1 MDTLTIVLLLSYL
14 LAAFLS
20 IAGIT
25 ISLLARQ
32 RGRTSLNNAIIVFL
46 FGMLAMCGYDWFI
59 YFTNYAFHGVSST
72 LLMRLGACLISLIFA
87 AWVKLEQRM
96 ISIEVLSGPT
106 FFFRVYAL
114 AYSCVWLVITLFI
127 HSRGFYAIKF
137 LLLCSDIL
145 LLIMML
151 ALSVAYISKLLL
163 DGRKMEPAYMII
175 VSTMLAWNYI
185 SFIWGEMSVY
195 WGNSAFIRE
204 PLDFTI
210 IFWLAVNI
218 ATIFFVYKVDFALAY
233 EVEAESAASTAKTF
247 DLDAVLEEMH
257 GSYNMTKRETD
268 ILRLVYQGLSNME
281 IAEKLFISK
290 STVKSH
296 IYNAFR
302 KANVRSRSEIIVLM
316 HEIGMGEGLDG
327 AAEQTEPNGHD
338 GQAGQNRHS
347 HAGEDKTNGDRKSDP
362 SSDNDW
368 SCKL

>member
-87 AWVKLEQRM
+87 AWVELEQQM
-96 ISIEVLSGPT
+96 ISIKALSGPT
-106 FFFRVYAL
+106 FFFKVYAL

-163 DGRKMEPAYMII
+163 EARRMEPAYMII

-210 IFWLAVNI
+210 LFWLAVNI

-233 EVEAESAASTAKTF
+233 EVESDSAPAAKTF

-257 GSYNMTKRETD
+257 ESYNMTKRETD
-268 ILRLVYQGLSNME
+268 ILRLVYQGRSNLE
-281 IAEKLFISK
+281 IAEELFISK

-327 AAEQTEPNGHD
+327 P
-338 GQAGQNRHS
+338 AGQTGQDEQ
-347 HAGEDKTNGDRKSDP
+347 GEPSERTGDQNTGEGSD
-362 SSDNDW
+362 
-368 SCKL
+368 